1 MYYRLGALVAAVL
14 GLVPL
19 EPTAVRVGLVAG
31 AAFVIAADRLAER
44 RPDEVHVDVEAP
56 VPAVSI
62 NVEAPATREPV
73 VVLREPEPEPEPVAI
88 EPEPEPEPVPLVVN
102 EAVMTKIAP
111 VGLVQPRLGV
121 GAFTPP
127 RMRV

>member
-31 AAFVIAADRLAER
+31 AALVIAADRLAER

-62 NVEAPATREPV
+62 NVEAPATPKPV